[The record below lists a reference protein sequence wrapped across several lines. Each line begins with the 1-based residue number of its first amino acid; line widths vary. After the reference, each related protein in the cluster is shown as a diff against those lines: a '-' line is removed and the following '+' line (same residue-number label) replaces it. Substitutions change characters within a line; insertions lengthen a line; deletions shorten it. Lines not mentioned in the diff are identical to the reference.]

1 MANDPLD
8 VAVVAY
14 DGLCTFEFGI
24 AIELFALPRPELG
37 GWYRTTVVAESIGPL
52 AATGG
57 VSVVPGAGLDALGEA
72 GTVVVPGWTGPPS
85 PAVVDAMLTAHG
97 RGARIMTICSGVFL
111 LAATGLLDGRRA
123 TTHWRYLDR
132 LAAER
137 PAIRLE
143 PDVLYVDE
151 GELLT
156 SAGSAAG
163 IDCGLHLVRRDHG
176 ADVANQVARRLV
188 VPPHRDGGQRQFV
201 PEPVA
206 PAGPDAAIAEICEWA
221 VEHLDAPLTVAR
233 LAERAGWSP
242 RTFARRFGEATGTS
256 PKRWLAE
263 QRVLAARRLLETSS
277 ASVEEIATL
286 VGFGSATTL
295 RDRMRASIGTTPTA
309 YRRRFS
315 RHATQRG
322 AGRGGVGVGP
332 RPARRAER
340 SREAAEGSA
349 VG

>member
-1 MANDPLD
+1 MPANDPFD
-8 VAVVAY
+8 VAIVAY

-24 AIELFALPRPELG
+24 AVELFALPRPELG
-37 GWYRTTVVAESIGPL
+37 TDWYRTAVVAESAGPL

-57 VSVVPGAGLDALGEA
+57 VSVTPSAGIDALASA
-72 GTVVVPGWTGPPS
+72 GTIIVPGWTGPPS
-85 PAVVDAMLTAHG
+85 SAVVEAFLTAHD

-132 LAAER
+132 LRTEH
-137 PAIRLE
+137 PQVHIE

-151 GELLT
+151 EELLT

-163 IDCGLHLVRRDHG
+163 IDCGLHLIRRDRG
-176 ADVANQVARRLV
+176 ADVANLVARRLV

-201 PEPVA
+201 PEVVA
-206 PAGPDAAIAEICEWA
+206 PPGEDAVIAAVCDWA
-221 VEHLDAPLTVAR
+221 VEHLDEPLTVAR
-233 LAERAGWSP
+233 LAAVASQSP
-242 RTFARRFGEATGTS
+242 RTFARRFGESTGTS

-263 QRVLAARRLLETSS
+263 QRVLAARRMLETST
-277 ASVEEIATL
+277 ASVEEIAVR

-295 RDRMRASIGTTPTA
+295 RDRLRASIGTTPTA

-315 RHATQRG
+315 AV
-322 AGRGGVGVGP
+322 AG
-332 RPARRAER
+332 
-340 SREAAEGSA
+340 
-349 VG
+349 

>member
-1 MANDPLD
+1 MAGLPIFDENLPMANDPLD

-14 DGLCTFEFGI
+14 EGLCTFEFGI

-37 GWYRTTVVAESIGPL
+37 TDWYRTLVVAESTEPVS
-52 AATGG
+52 ATGG
-57 VSVVPGAGLDALGEA
+57 ISITPAGGLDALASA
-72 GTVVVPGWTGPPS
+72 GTVVVPGWTGAPS
-85 PAVVDAMLTAHG
+85 PPVVDAVTAAHG

-123 TTHWRYLDR
+123 TTHWRHLDR
-132 LAAER
+132 LAAEH
-137 PAIRLE
+137 PTIRLE

-163 IDCGLHLVRRDHG
+163 IDCGLHLLRRDHG
-176 ADVANQVARRLV
+176 ALVANQVARRLV

-201 PEPVA
+201 PEPM
-206 PAGPDAAIAEICEWA
+206 PPEGPDATIAAVCEWA
-221 VEHLDAPLTVAR
+221 IEHLEEPLTVGR
-233 LAERAGWSP
+233 LAERAGQSS
-242 RTFARRFGEATGTS
+242 RTFARRFGEAAGTS

-263 QRVLAARRLLETSS
+263 QRVLAARRLLETSN
-277 ASVEEIATL
+277 ASVEEIAIR

-295 RDRMRASIGTTPTA
+295 RDRLRSSIGTTPTA

-315 RHATQRG
+315 
-322 AGRGGVGVGP
+322 
-332 RPARRAER
+332 ARD
-340 SREAAEGSA
+340 
-349 VG
+349 